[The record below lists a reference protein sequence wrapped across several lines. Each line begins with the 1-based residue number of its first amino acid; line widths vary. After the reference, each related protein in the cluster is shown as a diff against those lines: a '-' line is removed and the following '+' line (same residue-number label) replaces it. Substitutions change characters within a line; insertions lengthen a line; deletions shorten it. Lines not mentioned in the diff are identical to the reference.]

1 MLETELMTA
10 LDFLSLPENMKV
22 ARKQFIEHFGEQT
35 HHRLK
40 AANYIKTCTLGDPFG
55 VWIDAV
61 TITVLGTQVL
71 LATKQSNEEQAQH
84 RAEDSAKEAAKKAEA
99 KGLRK
104 NDTRRSWWQFVLG
117 LFLGWILGG
126 ILPQDVWNTIRN
138 WFGIAHP

>member
-71 LATKQSNEEQAQH
+71 LATKQSNE
-84 RAEDSAKEAAKKAEA
+84 A